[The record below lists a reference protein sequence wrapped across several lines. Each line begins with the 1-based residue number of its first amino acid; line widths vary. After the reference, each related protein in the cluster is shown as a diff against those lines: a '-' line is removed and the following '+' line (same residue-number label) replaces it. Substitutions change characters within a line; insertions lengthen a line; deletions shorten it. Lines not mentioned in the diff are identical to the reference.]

1 MRWDRLLADIEA
13 AELAR
18 ERAEMLGEAAERSRL
33 ETARVRLQSRL
44 EAACGAQITVEI
56 DGPHR
61 AIGAIE
67 AVGNG
72 WFVLVG
78 GAQSWVIPTGHVLWI
93 GDLPRH
99 AAPPPEGGAKRIF
112 ESLGLQHVL
121 RGIAADRS
129 FVQIG
134 LGAADAVAG
143 TIDRVG
149 ADFIDVA
156 VHATGE
162 PRRAREVRG
171 QRTVRLDAIS
181 YLRRGAA

>member
-1 MRWDRLLADIEA
+1 M
-13 AELAR
+13 
-18 ERAEMLGEAAERSRL
+18 
-33 ETARVRLQSRL
+33 
-44 EAACGAQITVEI
+44 
-56 DGPHR
+56 
-61 AIGAIE
+61 
-67 AVGNG
+67 
-72 WFVLVG
+72 
-78 GAQSWVIPTGHVLWI
+78 
-93 GDLPRH
+93 
-99 AAPPPEGGAKRIF
+99 
-112 ESLGLQHVL
+112 L